1 MNLAKLTEAADLLQL
16 AERNAT
22 TEWEGASRPEEDTRY
37 QAAELGSKAGQQAFS
52 SVAPKATSEEGEVSG
67 LDRDPDLFNLFQ
79 SQQVSLTAESRL
91 VCLTDVSSP
100 AAEAFRLLA
109 VRLRHLRKGRPIQ
122 KVLITSTVPEE
133 GKSMVAA
140 NVACALALRPEQRVL
155 LVEGDVR
162 RPALS
167 RMFGFGA
174 RTGLC
179 EWLRGD
185 SGLAMSIY
193 HLEGAGLWILPA
205 GNVPDNPLKLVQSGR
220 LPELMERLG
229 ASFDWVIIDSPP
241 ILPLADTSIWTQ
253 LADGILVVTRQG
265 FTKKKPLE
273 NGLEALDPKKVI
285 GAVLNGSTSPTEGY
299 YYYRPSD
306 PEQHT
311 SG

>member
-1 MNLAKLTEAADLLQL
+1 VV
-16 AERNAT
+16 
-22 TEWEGASRPEEDTRY
+22 AS
-37 QAAELGSKAGQQAFS
+37 
-52 SVAPKATSEEGEVSG
+52 ATSGDGEVSG

-91 VCLTDVSSP
+91 VCITDVSNP

-109 VRLRHLRKGRPIQ
+109 VRLRHLRKSRPIQ

-133 GKSMVAA
+133 GKSTVAA

-162 RPALS
+162 RPSLS

-174 RTGLC
+174 KTGLC
-179 EWLRGD
+179 EWLKGD

-220 LPELMERLG
+220 LPELMERLA
-229 ASFDWVIIDSPP
+229 ASFDWIIIDSPP

-265 FTKKKPLE
+265 FTKKKSLE
-273 NGLEALDPKKVI
+273 RGLEALDAKKVI
-285 GAVLNGSTSPTEGY
+285 GAILNGSTSPNEGY
-299 YYYRPSD
+299 YYYRPSSG
-306 PEQHT
+306 EQPP
-311 SG
+311 SGSTDRI